1 MLLLRARRLGM
12 MEGQHALL
20 VRDPLANRLD
30 LRLLG
35 TSCGLQ
41 LELVS
46 LLYLCSPAA
55 STGSA
60 TTRRP
65 SLAGEATSVP
75 WLWKR
80 VRLTHCECQSAT
92 ATPLRRDH

>member
-46 LLYLCSPAA
+46 FLYLCSPAA
-55 STGSA
+55 STA
-60 TTRRP
+60 P
-65 SLAGEATSVP
+65 QQLAAPALQV
-75 WLWKR
+75 K
-80 VRLTHCECQSAT
+80 
-92 ATPLRRDH
+92 PLPCHGFGNVYA